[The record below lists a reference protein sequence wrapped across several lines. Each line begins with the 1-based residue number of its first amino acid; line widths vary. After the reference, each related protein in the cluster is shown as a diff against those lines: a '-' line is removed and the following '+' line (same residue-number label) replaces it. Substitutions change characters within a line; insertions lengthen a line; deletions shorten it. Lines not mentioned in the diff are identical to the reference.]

1 MNKDCSGQ
9 PQLLTIFIYCSLFH
23 EIHFM
28 PIRHIYKQFDTCKT
42 IYYAWFEAMHTRID
56 LILCNQSEVAS
67 LSVTEEIFNEIERI
81 EKLGNRFNPES
92 EISLI
97 NRLASDTEIKIT
109 TELFSIL
116 SECVEYNRKT
126 DGVFD
131 VTIHSKNNYR
141 NGINDISLNVTD
153 QTVFFSNP
161 DVQIDLSG
169 YLKGY
174 ALDRVKAILM
184 KNKFEDVLINI
195 GNSSILAMGNHPYG
209 KGWKIK
215 SISSHF
221 AKNKEDCLYNE
232 FLTTSGNDS
241 QERKHIINPHTGKY
255 VEGMKEISI
264 ITTMGVLGE
273 VISTSF
279 IIDPEIKTKSNF
291 DFRIL

>member
-1 MNKDCSGQ
+1 
-9 PQLLTIFIYCSLFH
+9 
-23 EIHFM
+23 
-28 PIRHIYKQFDTCKT
+28 
-42 IYYAWFEAMHTRID
+42 MHTRID

-67 LSVTEEIFNEIERI
+67 LSVTKDIFNEIERI

-97 NRLASDTEIKIT
+97 NRLASNTEIKIT

-141 NGINDISLNVTD
+141 NGINDILLNVTD

-161 DVQIDLSG
+161 NVQIDLSG

-174 ALDRVKAILM
+174 ALDRVNAILM
-184 KNKFEDVLINI
+184 QNKFEDILINI
-195 GNSSILAMGNHPYG
+195 GNSSILAKGNHPYG

-215 SISSHF
+215 GISSHF
-221 AKNKEDCLYNE
+221 VKDKEDCYLYNE

-241 QERKHIINPHTGKY
+241 KERKHIINPYTGKY
-255 VEGMKEISI
+255 VEGVKEVSV
-264 ITTMGVLGE
+264 ITTVGVLGE

-279 IIDPEIKTKSNF
+279 IINPEIKIKSNF